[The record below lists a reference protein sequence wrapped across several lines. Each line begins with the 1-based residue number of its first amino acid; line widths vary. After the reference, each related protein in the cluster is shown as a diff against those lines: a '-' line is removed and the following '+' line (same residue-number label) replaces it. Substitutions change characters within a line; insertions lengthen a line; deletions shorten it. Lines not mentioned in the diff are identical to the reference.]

1 MSNLTDSSYLIHI
14 YTWFMNSNDE
24 TPNYDHVFT
33 FENYDESVKFYD
45 KLKESLNY
53 AADHVINFENMSE
66 YSDYDTL
73 QFVIEK
79 KTVGIDGMFDYETF
93 QDGNWKRPTGMAL
106 KVLDKKQPIKLI
118 LCSKPVNRHFN
129 W

>member
-1 MSNLTDSSYLIHI
+1 
-14 YTWFMNSNDE
+14 
-24 TPNYDHVFT
+24 
-33 FENYDESVKFYD
+33 
-45 KLKESLNY
+45 
-53 AADHVINFENMSE
+53 MSE